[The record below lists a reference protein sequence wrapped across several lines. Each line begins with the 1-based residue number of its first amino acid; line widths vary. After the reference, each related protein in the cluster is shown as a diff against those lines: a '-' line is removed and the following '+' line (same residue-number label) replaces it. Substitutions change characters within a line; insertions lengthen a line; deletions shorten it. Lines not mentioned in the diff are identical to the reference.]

1 MKDRKLI
8 IKYRGEIYLK
18 EELIIYQKY
27 SDLINYAYGLIT
39 KYPKSEKF
47 AMVVEIRKNMFETLQ
62 KILLIS
68 HNFDG
73 VTKLKIL
80 NELDALIGM
89 HKFYIRFSYNQKYS
103 KSFKLYESIIEKFV
117 LKKSDENMIHYKRT
131 EK

>member
-1 MKDRKLI
+1 M
-8 IKYRGEIYLK
+8 K

-27 SDLINYAYGLIT
+27 SDLINYGYGLLK

-62 KILLIS
+62 KVLLIN
-68 HNFDG
+68 HDFDE

-89 HKFYIRFSYNQKYS
+89 HKFYIRFSYNQKYINSSNYMEWS
-103 KSFKLYESIIEKFV
+103 KRITEIGKMIGGWYKYYAKEK
-117 LKKSDENMIHYKRT
+117 K
-131 EK
+131 